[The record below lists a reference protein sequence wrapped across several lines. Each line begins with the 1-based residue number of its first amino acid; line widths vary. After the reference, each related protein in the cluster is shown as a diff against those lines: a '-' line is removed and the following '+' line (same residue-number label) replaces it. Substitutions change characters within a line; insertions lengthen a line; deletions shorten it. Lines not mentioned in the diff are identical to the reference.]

1 MALRVTEFLACE
13 NILGESDFSPLLSGP
28 QAAEEGAFH
37 CLRSYSVGWGGA
49 GRQCVLLLLQ
59 RTCERKCGFS
69 IPFGVNK

>member
-37 CLRSYSVGWGGA
+37 CLRSYSVGWGRRGDSVFCSSSR
-49 GRQCVLLLLQ
+49 GHVSGNVGSLSHL
-59 RTCERKCGFS
+59 E
-69 IPFGVNK
+69 